1 MEEWENS
8 ELEQN
13 AAAEPEEQPE
23 QAEATPKKGKKYLVW
38 LLELVLPLLLVL
50 FLNTVVFRLVIVDG
64 NSMYPSLHD
73 RDFLVV
79 RRIAYTPKQGDVVV
93 IQTDPEVRLGGRQ
106 LIKRVIAVAGQTV
119 FVDYGNNTV
128 TVDGRILNE
137 TYINLEEEDPMDG
150 AMYENTAYVVPEGH
164 IFVLGDNRNHSEDS
178 RSEELGM
185 VSEEAVVGGVWLH
198 LSTGQWFQ

>member
-13 AAAEPEEQPE
+13 TPAEPEEQPE
-23 QAEATPKKGKKYLVW
+23 QAEATPEKGKKYLVW

-137 TYINLEEEDPMDG
+137 TYINMEEEDPMDG

-185 VSEEAVVGGVWLH
+185 VPEEAVVGGVWLH

>member
-1 MEEWENS
+1 MEEWEKS

-13 AAAEPEEQPE
+13 TAGEPEEQPE
-23 QAEATPKKGKKYLVW
+23 QVEAGKGKKYLVW

-79 RRIAYTPKQGDVVV
+79 RRIAYAPKQGDVVV

-150 AMYENTAYVVPEGH
+150 AVYENTAYVVPEGH

-185 VSEEAVVGGVWLH
+185 VPEEAVVGGVWLH

>member
-1 MEEWENS
+1 MEEWEKS

-13 AAAEPEEQPE
+13 TAGEPEEQPE
-23 QAEATPKKGKKYLVW
+23 QVEAGKGKKYLVW

-79 RRIAYTPKQGDVVV
+79 RRIAYAPKQGDVVV

-185 VSEEAVVGGVWLH
+185 VPEEAVVGGVWIH